1 MKERN
6 KNGRERAYL
15 REGHTSAPPGN
26 RRWLRRLFSRIC
38 IRMSR
43 PACGARADIRRARTY
58 FPCIYG
64 RSFAPTRDRSTRFSV
79 TSVELGNDL
88 ARGDK
93 TAAITLLESRYAT
106 RS

>member
-1 MKERN
+1 MV
-6 KNGRERAYL
+6 G
-15 REGHTSAPPGN
+15 
-26 RRWLRRLFSRIC
+26 
-38 IRMSR
+38 
-43 PACGARADIRRARTY
+43 
-58 FPCIYG
+58 
-64 RSFAPTRDRSTRFSV
+64 SFAPTRDRSTRFSV